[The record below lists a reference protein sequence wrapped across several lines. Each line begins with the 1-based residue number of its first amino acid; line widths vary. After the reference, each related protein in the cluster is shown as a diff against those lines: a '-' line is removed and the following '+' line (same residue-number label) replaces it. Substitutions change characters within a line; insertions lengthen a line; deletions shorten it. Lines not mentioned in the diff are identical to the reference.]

1 MALIKCKECGMGIS
15 DKAKSCPHCGCPL
28 NEPEEKVE
36 SKDLIKDSGEEK
48 NIKSYNKKTKLI
60 VVAVAVIAVVFLIF
74 SSIIKLSPTEE
85 KKVAEISERIEKIS
99 DNTLTEPQIEEIE
112 ADYDKLN
119 SKCKI
124 HIKNKNV
131 LKEAIKK
138 IDERKVSVVTEKIN
152 KISDCE
158 INGKIESDLNSAIGF
173 YNDLTDKQKKMVK
186 NYGTLQK
193 VEKAY
198 SEYKVELVVKNID
211 DIGTVSEES
220 ENKILTAK
228 GLYDKLNDDEKKQIK
243 NFNKLEEAE
252 KEYESI
258 IVNKCIEKINQ
269 IGTVSLESK
278 EKIEE
283 ADKIYKSLDENNK
296 KLVTNYEV
304 LKNAK
309 KTYET
314 LKKEEEEKNMVL
326 NNGDTITS
334 NQWQVKFIGTNI
346 SATIK
351 PNNTSG
357 YYMYYYC
364 DDDKTYLDF
373 VFDVKNVSTDTLKLE
388 NIVSDVKAT
397 YYNSYRYTNYS
408 LFYSNGSSI
417 DTVYSWDSLNALNS
431 TTLHLAIPIPREA
444 QSNNA
449 PIKAEFTIAGAK
461 KVVNVR

>member
-1 MALIKCKECGMGIS
+1 M
-15 DKAKSCPHCGCPL
+15 
-28 NEPEEKVE
+28 
-36 SKDLIKDSGEEK
+36 
-48 NIKSYNKKTKLI
+48 
-60 VVAVAVIAVVFLIF
+60 
-74 SSIIKLSPTEE
+74 
-85 KKVAEISERIEKIS
+85 
-99 DNTLTEPQIEEIE
+99 
-112 ADYDKLN
+112 
-119 SKCKI
+119 
-124 HIKNKNV
+124 
-131 LKEAIKK
+131 
-138 IDERKVSVVTEKIN
+138 VTEKIN

-314 LKKEEEEKNMVL
+314 LKKEEEEK
-326 NNGDTITS
+326 
-334 NQWQVKFIGTNI
+334 
-346 SATIK
+346 
-351 PNNTSG
+351 
-357 YYMYYYC
+357 
-364 DDDKTYLDF
+364 
-373 VFDVKNVSTDTLKLE
+373 
-388 NIVSDVKAT
+388 
-397 YYNSYRYTNYS
+397 
-408 LFYSNGSSI
+408 
-417 DTVYSWDSLNALNS
+417 
-431 TTLHLAIPIPREA
+431 
-444 QSNNA
+444 
-449 PIKAEFTIAGAK
+449 
-461 KVVNVR
+461 